1 MTDERTA
8 AHAAYRDAVDRAVV
22 GSVYVAVGVARLEM
36 LANGFEG
43 EQ

>member
-1 MTDERTA
+1 MSADRTA

-36 LANGFEG
+36 LANEG
-43 EQ
+43 EDE